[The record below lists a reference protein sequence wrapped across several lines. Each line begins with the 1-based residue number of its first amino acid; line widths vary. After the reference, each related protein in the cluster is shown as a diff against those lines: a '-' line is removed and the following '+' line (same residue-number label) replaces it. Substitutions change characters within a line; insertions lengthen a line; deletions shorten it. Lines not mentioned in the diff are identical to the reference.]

1 MFNDYVWELYLKSDG
16 KGVVDFFERSI
27 NDQMLGNYSE
37 KICELHSTYCPSK
50 EIREDIVRNS
60 IEELYKDI
68 TEEDRGFLY
77 GCNSIFEM
85 PEKEY
90 GFDEAFAIF
99 YEGLRESGKQ
109 SEKEVMSEF
118 IFGMAYYTTFLS
130 MASPE
135 YFVPYYFQYNF
146 NVLERIMNEF
156 NIPIPEIPL
165 KREYKK
171 RVFYYSEL
179 CKVFID
185 FRNEHSMSP
194 YEFCAFLYDFAPKYI
209 GGIESYI
216 ISDLPEP
223 RSVYFIGGD
232 KDDAFLSDSSSI
244 ITPWQCNPDTHAGD
258 LIVMYLRT
266 PISAIDSVWR
276 SVSVGFNDPFFYYY
290 RCTYIARPEKV
301 RQIPLKKLQ
310 TDPVFK
316 NLPIVRK
323 NMQGINGVEI
333 LPSTYNHI
341 LDVSGSKMDRL
352 KYTFEEADGIYQREK
367 DVEEKLIKPFLK
379 KLGYTESDY
388 RQQLYIEIGNHNHA
402 LIPDFVINPVVK
414 AGHQSGDFLIEAKLS
429 IPAIKTL
436 DEAKKQARGYAKLL
450 GAEYS
455 VIASKEGIW
464 ITGKRDDYS
473 SDLLS
478 YTWTELEEN
487 DSFYEVIKLLGNKSR

>member
-130 MASPE
+130 MAFPE

-156 NIPIPEIPL
+156 NISVPKIPL
-165 KREYKK
+165 KRDYKK
-171 RVFYYSEL
+171 RVYFYGDL
-179 CKVFID
+179 CKSFMD
-185 FRNEHSMSP
+185 FRKEHSMSP
-194 YEFCAFLYDFAPKYI
+194 YEFYAFLYDFAPKYI
-209 GGIESYI
+209 GGTESYI
-216 ISDLPEP
+216 ISELPDP
-223 RSVYFIGGD
+223 KGVYFIGGD
-232 KDDAFLSDSSSI
+232 KDDAFLTENKET
-244 ITPWQCNPDTHAGD
+244 ITPWQCNPDVKAGD

-266 PISAIDSVWR
+266 PVSAIDSIWR
-276 SVSVGFNDPFFYYY
+276 SVSIGFNDPFFYYY
-290 RCTYIARPEKV
+290 RCTYIAKPEKMK
-301 RQIPLKKLQ
+301 RITIKDMQK
-310 TDPVFK
+310 DEMFK
-316 NLPIVRK
+316 DLPIVRK
-323 NMQGINGVEI
+323 NMQGINGVE
-333 LPSTYNHI
+333 LMPSVYNHL
-341 LDVSGSKMDRL
+341 LDITGSHLSKL
-352 KYTFEEADGIYQREK
+352 EFYADNTDSVYNREK

-379 KLGYTESDY
+379 DLGYAEIEY
-388 RQQLYIEIGNHNHA
+388 QQQLYIEIGNHNHA
-402 LIPDFVINPVVK
+402 LIPDFVIHPIVSS
-414 AGHQSGDFLIEAKLS
+414 GHQSADFIIEAKLS
-429 IPAIKTL
+429 IPTKSL
-436 DEAKKQARGYAKLL
+436 LEEAKKQARGYAKLL
-450 GAEYS
+450 GAKYT
-455 VIASKEGIW
+455 VIAAKEGIW
-464 ITGKRDDYS
+464 ITERQDDY
-473 SDLLS
+473 DDEILS
-478 YTWTELEEN
+478 ASWGEMQEADCFLEV
-487 DSFYEVIKLLGNKSR
+487 FKLIGNEKR